1 MRYSTALSLF
11 NLLTVQG
18 AISCVEDEFLSHER
32 YSNFRKQPW
41 EQHGWFQKR
50 QGKKQPKLSILQIP
64 TVQTSRVNILDW
76 ASRIN
81 VNVISL
87 FISQVEAKQD
97 FSGTAGATHSHHS
110 HSKHSLYRSFCWCK
124 KEHVYTFVLTLVLLA
139 LLLVFAFAL
148 ADSISNVRCEALR
161 AENETLKESCQTK
174 CCCYFNAVRFATRQN
189 IPATSES
196 RLRRN

>member
-1 MRYSTALSLF
+1 MCRGWIPVPWKVFELQEATVRTSWLIPKTTGYKTAKAFYST
-11 NLLTVQG
+11 
-18 AISCVEDEFLSHER
+18 DSHQ
-32 YSNFRKQPW
+32 SK
-41 EQHGWFQKR
+41 H
-50 QGKKQPKLSILQIP
+50 L
-64 TVQTSRVNILDW
+64 RVNILDW

-110 HSKHSLYRSFCWCK
+110 HSKHSFYRSFCWCK
-124 KEHVYTFVLTLVLLA
+124 KEHVYTFVLTLALLA
-139 LLLVFAFAL
+139 HLLVLDFAL

-174 CCCYFNAVRFATRQN
+174 CCCYFNAVRFVTRQN